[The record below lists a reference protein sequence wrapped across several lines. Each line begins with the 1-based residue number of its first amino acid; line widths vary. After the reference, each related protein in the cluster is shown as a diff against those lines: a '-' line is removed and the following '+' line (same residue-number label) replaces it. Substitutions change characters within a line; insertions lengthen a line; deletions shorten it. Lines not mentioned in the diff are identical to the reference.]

1 MSNPTTAGNGVVA
14 MTVAMFGTVLL
25 ILLIIMCWRSR
36 GAIFPV
42 LVALI
47 LGVTI
52 AGQPGPLANTSVT
65 VVNGLRSGLTTLS
78 ASLFGGA

>member
-1 MSNPTTAGNGVVA
+1 
-14 MTVAMFGTVLL
+14 
-25 ILLIIMCWRSR
+25 
-36 GAIFPV
+36 V